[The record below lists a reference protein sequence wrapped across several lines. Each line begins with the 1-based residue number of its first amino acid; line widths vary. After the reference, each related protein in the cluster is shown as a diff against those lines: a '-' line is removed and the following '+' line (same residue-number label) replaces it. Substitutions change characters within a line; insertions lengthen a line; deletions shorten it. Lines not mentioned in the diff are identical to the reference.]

1 MPSRKR
7 FVPGQPI
14 PDVVTP
20 RAQLAPAY
28 GGSGNVNRAVASA
41 RDLAG
46 QVYPNLDPE
55 LAAMF
60 PQPNYDAY
68 GQPIDVMQTEL
79 AGGGAAYNPRI
90 PGEDTPYGNTLL
102 IDPTTGELMPQQV
115 ERAITD
121 ALITDESV
129 DMGMR
134 NTPIG
139 DSGLTPR
146 DVDAAL
152 AQLRRRGFDQPGDGM
167 MIASPSP
174 GTIGFMT
181 GMNPDDLAVGSMAS
195 PGSEFNPLVDMAIDD
210 AAGAAP
216 GLPPDADFNM
226 ALEPF
231 AGGRRVPPAGVSIK
245 TLLALR
251 NLPPQVRKFLG
262 PRMGMLP
269 SLAAGAVG
277 TGAAMSGDRDRPGM
291 TTDATMRAPQMY

>member
-1 MPSRKR
+1 MAGSRR
-7 FVPGQPI
+7 RVVSGQPI
-14 PDVVTP
+14 PPMVTP
-20 RAQLAPAY
+20 RAQLAPLY
-28 GGSGNVNRAVASA
+28 GGSQAVDMAVQRA
-41 RDLAG
+41 RDIAT
-46 QVYPNLDPE
+46 QVYPTMSPE
-55 LAAMF
+55 LQQMF
-60 PQPNYDAY
+60 PEPNFDAY
-68 GQPIDVMQTEL
+68 GQPIDTME
-79 AGGGAAYNPRI
+79 ADIRGGGAFFNRSI
-90 PGEDTPYGNTLL
+90 PGEDTPYGNTLV
-102 IDPTTGELMPQQV
+102 IDPATGELTPQAV

-121 ALITDESV
+121 SLISDDAGV
-129 DMGMR
+129 R
-134 NTPIG
+134 NMPIG

-152 AQLRRRGFDQPGDGM
+152 AQLRRRGFDQPGDGT

-210 AAGAAP
+210 AAGAAR

-226 ALEPF
+226 ALEPSLT
-231 AGGRRVPPAGVSIK
+231 GRRVPAAGVSIK

-277 TGAAMSGDRDRPGM
+277 VGGAMSGDRDRPSM
-291 TTDATMRAPQMY
+291 STDATMRAPQMY